1 MANSE
6 STAPDWLKEDSEHD
20 LNAPLSSSQQNNPLL
35 GKKQTIF
42 WILKI
47 CTIALSGLM
56 AVTALL
62 GLWNVRGI
70 EDIGKVFVGVY
81 MLVFS
86 SILCSFE
93 IIQILP
99 WEQLDFL
106 YRRNFGF
113 LYGAKGKS
121 FFIILYVYLFCL
133 CYNILCATVSPF

>member
-1 MANSE
+1 MTSSQ

-20 LNAPLSSSQQNNPLL
+20 PNVPLAPNSSNPLL

-47 CTIALSGLM
+47 CTIALSALM
-56 AVTALL
+56 GVTALM
-62 GLWNVRGI
+62 GLWNVRGV

-121 FFIILYVYLFCL
+121 FFIIL
-133 CYNILCATVSPF
+133 